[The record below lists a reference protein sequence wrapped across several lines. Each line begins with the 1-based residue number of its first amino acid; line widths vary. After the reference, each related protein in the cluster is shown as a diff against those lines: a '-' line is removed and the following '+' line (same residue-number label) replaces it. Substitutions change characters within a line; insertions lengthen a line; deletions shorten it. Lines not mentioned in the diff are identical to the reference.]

1 MCTYHRHMIK
11 HMHNAMTVF
20 SSNVRNK
27 VSPLLMKLFFI
38 KAIWPRG
45 RHYGR
50 INAVVSE
57 VWVRISLR
65 EEQKL
70 LVRNL
75 TLTLNVHTKWS
86 YRSIYNL
93 IKILRII
100 KSKQPFTEK
109 SERIKNSCIQNH
121 LQIVWRKKGSKRF
134 YIVKLKM
141 FRYVASYWVILVRL
155 LYFSL
160 LLISI
165 GYSYSIVNINI
176 QTNLCT
182 GNLTIAQGLL
192 RCNNSFQNTSLIV
205 INT

>member
-11 HMHNAMTVF
+11 YMHNAMTVF

-27 VSPLLMKLFFI
+27 VSPLLMKLFLI

-45 RHYGR
+45 SPLWQDQCCCY
-50 INAVVSE
+50 VSE
-57 VWVRISLR
+57 VWVRIPLR

-109 SERIKNSCIQNH
+109 SERMKNSCIQNH
-121 LQIVWRKKGSKRF
+121 WQIV
-134 YIVKLKM
+134 
-141 FRYVASYWVILVRL
+141 
-155 LYFSL
+155 
-160 LLISI
+160 
-165 GYSYSIVNINI
+165 
-176 QTNLCT
+176 
-182 GNLTIAQGLL
+182 
-192 RCNNSFQNTSLIV
+192 
-205 INT
+205 

>member
-1 MCTYHRHMIK
+1 M
-11 HMHNAMTVF
+11 AAG
-20 SSNVRNK
+20 
-27 VSPLLMKLFFI
+27 SPLWQDKCCC
-38 KAIWPRG
+38 
-45 RHYGR
+45 Y
-50 INAVVSE
+50 VSE

-86 YRSIYNL
+86 YRSIYYL

-109 SERIKNSCIQNH
+109 SEHMKNSCMQNH
-121 LQIVWRKKGSKRF
+121 WQIAWRKKSSKRF
-134 YIVKLKM
+134 HIVKLKM
-141 FRYVASYWVILVRL
+141 FRSVASYWVILVRL
-155 LYFSL
+155 LYFSS

-165 GYSYSIVNINI
+165 GYSYSIVNVNI

-182 GNLTIAQGLL
+182 GNLTIALGLL
-192 RCNNSFQNTSLIV
+192 RRNNSFQNKSLIV